1 MNEIIVLVASE
12 PNDAPA
18 GRLVEM
24 WVRNALTNWCTGFP
38 GRRML
43 HDESMRL
50 LAWDM
55 VGTALAYAD
64 WDALVGVLLGEVTRR
79 ENVFTMTLYR
89 CILNHTPFLQQVS
102 ALMSGAPNKYA
113 CADAL
118 KDWFEVQIDAWV
130 STQVASQLRNVPI
143 SALVAALIENAYAFI
158 YWEHVARAFRFD
170 S

>member
-1 MNEIIVLVASE
+1 MNEISALVGSE
-12 PNDAPA
+12 PNDVPA

-24 WVRNALTNWCTGFP
+24 WVRSALTSWYTHFP

-64 WDALVGVLLGEVTRR
+64 WDALVSVLMGEVPGC

-89 CILNHTPFLQQVS
+89 CILNHPVLQQQVGGLLHE
-102 ALMSGAPNKYA
+102 AVNRYA

-118 KDWFEVQIDAWV
+118 REWFEVQVDSWV
-130 STQVASQLRNVPI
+130 SVSAASQLRNIPI
-143 SALVAALIENAYAFI
+143 SALVTALIENAYGFI
-158 YWEHVARAFRFD
+158 FWEHVARAFRPGY
-170 S
+170 

>member
-1 MNEIIVLVASE
+1 PAQRTALGKLAICEKVRCHVQLPSHNGWENKFTWLVHLHLSNEESLMNESIVLVASE

-24 WVRNALTNWCTGFP
+24 WVRNALMSWCTRFP

-55 VGTALAYAD
+55 VGTSLAYAD
-64 WDALVGVLLGEVTRR
+64 WDALVSVLLGEATGC

-89 CILNHTPFLQQVS
+89 CILNHTPFLQYV
-102 ALMSGAPNKYA
+102 
-113 CADAL
+113 
-118 KDWFEVQIDAWV
+118 
-130 STQVASQLRNVPI
+130 
-143 SALVAALIENAYAFI
+143 
-158 YWEHVARAFRFD
+158 
-170 S
+170 